1 MNKFLLLI
9 LSIYCVFCTMD
20 ECNESTDQSKCNSID
35 VEDENFYCFKHDH
48 ISPEEEEELAK
59 EEESDKEEEKVERSR
74 CLAFPRAADN

>member
-1 MNKFLLLI
+1 MNKLLLLI

-59 EEESDKEEEKVERSR
+59 EEEKVERSG
-74 CLAFPRAADN
+74 CLAFPKAADN